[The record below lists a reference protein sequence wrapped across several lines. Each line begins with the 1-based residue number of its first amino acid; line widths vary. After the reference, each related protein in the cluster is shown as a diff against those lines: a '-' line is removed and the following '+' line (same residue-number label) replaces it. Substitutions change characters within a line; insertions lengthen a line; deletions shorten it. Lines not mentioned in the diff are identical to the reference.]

1 MIAYQILKFPGGF
14 EGVPIAHVKQ
24 VKHKLMWEALDGRLK
39 NKLEIQW
46 YDIVAIKATYP
57 DDGHGTLDV
66 VLSKQPLFLS
76 DTNHQPIKHTLWQAT
91 SYLWRHYLQCPQGLL
106 GTHFKKLIQCDAHL
120 NFLNQQAEVELES
133 SYSEPMTSVFDE
145 PNKTIEYDL
154 SREALSGLFDLH
166 ITSSPSS
173 SSRSELHEPAD
184 LIVQHFNPRRADKKG
199 QTTLHMA
206 VKGLNVV
213 VVSAFIKVDN
223 ALINMVDKWDKH
235 RTTHDHK
242 KGSHGGMQIMIGHL
256 LSQKEV
262 IKKEATNKHGETPL
276 YTALKF
282 GKSEITCY
290 VQQLGCE
297 LLSLDFAGVFSLQAK
312 GGRLKLEKANEHYL
326 LKLQREWQEEYELA
340 SKASESVITDATKS
354 QNSLEKPK
362 KLWPAHKTQTNLFYP
377 NPGKVKSLVQDGIG
391 KHKYSFQRLQV
402 PSTTT
407 HFCDCES
414 TPLNDIKKS
423 TDEDLT
429 RTTRGKSFTLFKEMI
444 LEMDIPQKDKNEAK
458 RTKSSTGME
467 RVQEIKAEG
476 KFILSLNQIQSH

>member
-1 MIAYQILKFPGGF
+1 LEESYLRFLVVYRVTLYIRVYRRRCLPLPLNGVSFRAKRCMNGGF

-24 VKHKLMWEALDGRLK
+24 VKHKLMWEAFDGRLK

-206 VKGLNVV
+206 VKGYNVV

-235 RTTHDHK
+235 RTTYDHK
-242 KGSHGGMQIMIGHL
+242 KGSHG
-256 LSQKEV
+256 
-262 IKKEATNKHGETPL
+262 
-276 YTALKF
+276 
-282 GKSEITCY
+282 
-290 VQQLGCE
+290 
-297 LLSLDFAGVFSLQAK
+297 

-362 KLWPAHKTQTNLFYP
+362 KPWPAHKTQTNLFYP
-377 NPGKVKSLVQDGIG
+377 NPGKVKSLVQVGIG
-391 KHKYSFQRLQV
+391 KHKYSFQHFQV
-402 PSTTT
+402 PSMTT

-429 RTTRGKSFTLFKEMI
+429 RTARGEF
-444 LEMDIPQKDKNEAK
+444 
-458 RTKSSTGME
+458 
-467 RVQEIKAEG
+467 
-476 KFILSLNQIQSH
+476 SLYSKK